1 MIFRICFFFFFFL
14 LALFSIHYRSRAHAA
29 RAPSLSYPSKSTE
42 KCVVSTCSVQVGID
56 RIVMTMTEVGKVPVG
71 PTMPLHGMLEDMPA
85 ITHSKQN
92 QLTNK

>member
-1 MIFRICFFFFFFL
+1 MIFRICFFFSL
-14 LALFSIHYRSRAHAA
+14 SLALLSIHYRSRAHAA
-29 RAPSLSYPSKSTE
+29 RAPSSSYPSKSTK
-42 KCVVSTCSVQVGID
+42 KCVVSTCSLQVGID

>member
-1 MIFRICFFFFFFL
+1 M
-14 LALFSIHYRSRAHAA
+14 
-29 RAPSLSYPSKSTE
+29 
-42 KCVVSTCSVQVGID
+42 STCNVQVGID
-56 RIVMTMTEVGKVPVG
+56 RIVMTMTEVGKDRKVPVG